1 MGRQVKKMEITELAA
16 PLFVVAS
23 GVALGVVGMFFGVDS
38 REGFYEPTAQRP
50 KVRWFI
56 EPRE

>member
-1 MGRQVKKMEITELAA
+1 MDITEIAG

-38 REGFYEPTAQRP
+38 REGFYEPNAQRP

-56 EPRE
+56 EPRK

>member
-1 MGRQVKKMEITELAA
+1 MEITEIAA
-16 PLFVVAS
+16 PLLVVAS

-38 REGFYEPTAQRP
+38 REGFYEPTAKQP

-56 EPRE
+56 EPRK